1 MPKPTATATPEQ
13 TAMPDPTATPEGNAD
28 LLTVGNYKI
37 RLGMT
42 FAEVNQEMGNS
53 RIDNG
58 CSPQGNDS
66 YLYNPG
72 GEYSSLI
79 EVQFRNDT
87 VVEMSTISGD
97 FDYEG
102 TVKAKDSISD
112 LTNNGFTEM
121 GTFKYTIY
129 NKTGDK
135 EHINVMVD
143 LQRDDSKVVYG
154 IQIFDRSL
162 GELKKLLL
170 PENCSYTGDVNT
182 YQGRL
187 EAHYLNAYRSYH
199 KCKLM
204 TITNEGVAQK
214 QSEYMAEKK
223 TNTKSDARNWDWIK
237 RFEVD
242 YGGGDQDEYD
252 EGILYERYEA
262 AHEGDSDNPYTP
274 YEDMLHYRSEYTSV
288 GSPDAF
294 SAVTYTIAEQGKTTN
309 FYQYILMNEEE
320 MNIEC
325 GFADGY
331 VAFDFYTFFD

>member
-1 MPKPTATATPEQ
+1 
-13 TAMPDPTATPEGNAD
+13 
-28 LLTVGNYKI
+28 
-37 RLGMT
+37 MT

-53 RIDNG
+53 LIDKG

-87 VVEMSTISGD
+87 VVEKSTISGD

-121 GTFKYTIY
+121 GTYKYTIY

-143 LQRDDSKVVYG
+143 HPKRDSKVYG

-170 PENCSYTGDVNT
+170 PENCSYTGDVNK

-187 EAHYLNAYRSYH
+187 EAHYLNAYRAYH
-199 KCKLM
+199 KCDLKCELM
-204 TITNEGVAQK
+204 TITNEGVAQT
-214 QSEYMAEKK
+214 QSEYMEKCGSETSSDSQGRTWK
-223 TNTKSDARNWDWIK
+223 T
-237 RFEVD
+237 RFD
-242 YGGGDQDEYD
+242 DEYD
-252 EGILYERYEA
+252 LDGVGFTSRL
-262 AHEGDSDNPYTP
+262 
-274 YEDMLHYRSEYTSV
+274 EYNSL

-294 SAVTYTIAEQGKTTN
+294 SAVTYAIATRGPVEGKRT
-309 FYQYILMNEEE
+309 FYDYSLGKHKDLIDCD

-325 GFADGY
+325 GFAAGY
-331 VAFDFYTFFD
+331 VVFDFYSFQW

>member
-1 MPKPTATATPEQ
+1 
-13 TAMPDPTATPEGNAD
+13 MPDPTATPEGNAD

-58 CSPQGNDS
+58 CSPQGNAS

-102 TVKAKDSISD
+102 TVKAKDSISN

-143 LQRDDSKVVYG
+143 LQRDSKVVYG

-170 PENCSYTGDVNT
+170 PENCSYTGDVNK

-187 EAHYLNAYRSYH
+187 EAHYLNAYRAYH
-199 KCKLM
+199 KCDLM
-204 TITNEGVAQK
+204 TITSEGVAQT

-223 TNTKSDARNWDWIK
+223 TDTKSDARNWDWIK

-242 YGGGDQDEYD
+242 YGGGDPDEYD

-262 AHEGDSDNPYTP
+262 AHEGDSDNPYAP

-294 SAVTYTIAEQGKTTN
+294 SAVTYTIAEQGETTK
-309 FYQYILMNEEE
+309 FYKYILMNEEE